1 MNIIDEYLLRHGLS
15 FPIVRHS
22 DGIVILREL
31 PTQKLFV
38 LSTKWIT
45 NNHHPGHY
53 LVELRHPSHSASK
66 QSLSNLFECRFSYEK
81 KWSEYEDF
89 FFSWTRNMN
98 FVPILERK
106 NVIISAWEIF
116 VCCYEFWFLNG
127 SDLFKKKLFDT
138 LDPEQNLEDRL
149 FSCEYFLNQ
158 REFKVSELSKI
169 WENKFLGETNNYLD
183 WFKSFNKQNYEI

>member
-31 PTQKLFV
+31 QTQKLFV

-53 LVELRHPSHSASK
+53 LVELRHPSYSASK

-81 KWSEYEDF
+81 NWSEYEDF
-89 FFSWTRNMN
+89 FFSWMRNMN

-106 NVIISAWEIF
+106 NIIISAWEIF

-127 SDLFKKKLFDT
+127 SDLFKEELFDT
-138 LDPEQNLEDRL
+138 LDPEQSLENRF
-149 FSCEYFLNQ
+149 FSCEHFFNQ
-158 REFKVSELSKI
+158 KEFKISELSKI
-169 WENKFLGETNNYLD
+169 WEEKFLGEINNYLD
-183 WFKSFNKQNYEI
+183 WFDSLNK